1 MVPPQKPEQKTP
13 FIDKLKNLRN
23 VAPGLM
29 PRSKVSILK
38 MYMDE
43 ALKDGEI
50 TQDQYTEMLMPYFGE
65 LGEKVTEQIE
75 VSDRDNFAIGGG
87 TIEGQDLGSRE
98 GFYAP
103 GQISDDPQFQKQ
115 VSDLLDKGFSSEEIA
130 TKLKK
135 GLTTINRTRR
145 TIGRAGVIGTGA
157 KISFE
162 DLNEDKQ
169 FKKFFK
175 EYLDKKSKV
184 SIAGRA
190 KGSTLW
196 PIMEEALKGLP
207 KNATL
212 EQKFNAIKNFSKKE
226 SQYGYKPSSGRY
238 DRPIGDKL
246 FAALSKSFKDAKKG
260 FGTIGIKELSEYIP
274 AYKFKTLQKILGD
287 AKKDPNSIKG
297 DDVASNKIKSGII
310 NAKEFVKKLKDS
322 GVVIAQGDVEERTQK
337 GKGSGKAYLFEQ
349 LTDEVKDNLKKIKPL
364 QNTNPDYTNQTLR
377 RLISAFSRA
386 QEDYTK
392 YNLGSMGETLRKTGV
407 ALNEAI
413 LNEFT
418 NGKSINYKSIED
430 LNNAMSKKDVAN
442 LKQFIDDTPVL
453 KNTLSISFDVTGE
466 GGTYFKPRD
475 IKNLSG
481 GELLKDILV
490 DQDHIRPMSGIEV
503 LEPPTKTFIGKFGE
517 GAALSETPFNKTL
530 TTSYFNKSLR
540 NKIQNFLNA
549 NSDNKEAIK
558 QIDNT
563 MKGLG
568 LTINHKGNYYGG
580 KITPKISDQIKKMGY
595 NVLNMAESVVDNIK
609 KADVAIKNLKN
620 KKFSDNQ
627 IKNAIKN
634 SRLALPFVIG
644 APIAGALGYGV
655 KKEISE
661 GRDPFSMSVEAADQ
675 ELPFPGIKPEGSPG
689 QINPEPEEGFDPERA
704 EPGLALTAAAAPL
717 ATQKG
722 RDLYGKFAKQIAR
735 GSKNIGKGLLKT
747 VGSPLVTSGFAG
759 SEIFESINPFNK
771 EGEFLKLKEDPNLAM
786 AGAELLLPDIAQRT
800 LGETTKRKGILGL
813 AKRIALNPYF
823 KLARGF
829 TPLGATLIGAEGIKK
844 LYDEEQKKN
853 RMIEAMD
860 PEERLQFLEEEK
872 ATEEL
877 MSRAS
882 AAYGGRMGFA
892 DGPEDPKKR
901 KFMKIM
907 GGLASIPLL
916 GRFIDIGTTTP
927 KVAEVLRRGADG
939 MPDFI
944 YDLIAK
950 VKAKAEATGMK
961 YFTGNRA
968 DEFADVYQADNYIVT
983 EKGNKITIREV
994 DQDGDMLYKEN
1005 QMEIDL
1011 DPETGGVTYN
1021 EASAKPD
1028 MEGKLKD
1035 VEEYIETDDLENMR
1049 KYTYDE

>member
-29 PRSKVSILK
+29 PRSKVDILK

-87 TIEGQDLGSRE
+87 VIEGEDLETRE
-98 GFYAP
+98 GFKEPVIRKGRVGTDREGLFGVRATNVSEADNIP
-103 GQISDDPQFQKQ
+103 GAVKFGKEQVYFNTEEEAKDYIKNKEKYFKPTVGKDKIKSDDPARLKRIDDYVEQF
-115 VSDLLDKGFSSEEIA
+115 
-130 TKLKK
+130 KK
-135 GLTTINRTRR
+135 DYGVNPTAKRIRT
-145 TIGRAGVIGTGA
+145 
-157 KISFE
+157 
-162 DLNEDKQ
+162 DLNEQARVIDVYEAKYGSLPKGTKITKVDEDVFKILKNPNIIKKLESGKYPSITDIAKITKLDPVLSETRLLDLAEKLADTKYAPVAKNYLENTSFVNPDSPFGGSKGKRAKIILENRFTKGMNIDQKLPNIRSNILNEIYKIIPELKNKALIAVDEIAGITSSMRGGMSPYPIFGQVTSSDFNTIQKGRTIDKTKSILERQ
-169 FKKFFK
+169 LQKLKPGDPERAKLIKKYNDEVSAFVR
-175 EYLDKKSKV
+175 ESNIGNPTKKVKAFKV
-184 SIAGRA
+184 ST
-190 KGSTLW
+190 KPPSETV
-196 PIMEEALKGLP
+196 
-207 KNATL
+207 KN
-212 EQKFNAIKNFSKKE
+212 KKVYNE
-226 SQYGYKPSSGRY
+226 FKDQFDDHYKKYGYSFEVPKDTESLLDIQNKLRTSSAFR
-238 DRPIGDKL
+238 K
-246 FAALSKSFKDAKKG
+246 
-260 FGTIGIKELSEYIP
+260 
-274 AYKFKTLQKILGD
+274 
-287 AKKDPNSIKG
+287 
-297 DDVASNKIKSGII
+297 KIKSNFDKI
-310 NAKEFVKKLKDS
+310 NISKGGKVAIGATLASLLPATFALADTNEDDMFMPVDP
-322 GVVIAQGDVEERTQK
+322 GVIV
-337 GKGSGKAYLFEQ
+337 
-349 LTDEVKDNLKKIKPL
+349 P
-364 QNTNPDYTNQTLR
+364 
-377 RLISAFSRA
+377 
-386 QEDYTK
+386 QE
-392 YNLGSMGETLRKTGV
+392 
-407 ALNEAI
+407 
-413 LNEFT
+413 
-418 NGKSINYKSIED
+418 
-430 LNNAMSKKDVAN
+430 
-442 LKQFIDDTPVL
+442 
-453 KNTLSISFDVTGE
+453 
-466 GGTYFKPRD
+466 
-475 IKNLSG
+475 
-481 GELLKDILV
+481 
-490 DQDHIRPMSGIEV
+490 
-503 LEPPTKTFIGKFGE
+503 
-517 GAALSETPFNKTL
+517 
-530 TTSYFNKSLR
+530 
-540 NKIQNFLNA
+540 
-549 NSDNKEAIK
+549 NKE
-558 QIDNT
+558 
-563 MKGLG
+563 
-568 LTINHKGNYYGG
+568 
-580 KITPKISDQIKKMGY
+580 
-595 NVLNMAESVVDNIK
+595 E
-609 KADVAIKNLKN
+609 
-620 KKFSDNQ
+620 
-627 IKNAIKN
+627 
-634 SRLALPFVIG
+634 
-644 APIAGALGYGV
+644 
-655 KKEISE
+655 
-661 GRDPFSMSVEAADQ
+661 
-675 ELPFPGIKPEGSPG
+675 
-689 QINPEPEEGFDPERA
+689 FDAERA

>member
-1 MVPPQKPEQKTP
+1 
-13 FIDKLKNLRN
+13 
-23 VAPGLM
+23 M
-29 PRSKVSILK
+29 PRSKVDILK

-87 TIEGQDLGSRE
+87 VIEGEDLETRE
-98 GFYAP
+98 GFKEPVIRKGRVGTDREGLFGVRATNVSEADNIP
-103 GQISDDPQFQKQ
+103 GAVKFGKEQVYFNTEEEAKDYIKNKEKYFKPTVGKDKIKSDDPARLKRIDDYVEQF
-115 VSDLLDKGFSSEEIA
+115 
-130 TKLKK
+130 KK
-135 GLTTINRTRR
+135 DYGVNPTAKRIRT
-145 TIGRAGVIGTGA
+145 
-157 KISFE
+157 
-162 DLNEDKQ
+162 DLNEQARVIDVYEAKYGSLPKGTKITKVDEDVFKILKNPNIIKKLESGKYPSITDIAKITKLDPVLSETRLLDLAEKLADTKYAPVAKNYLENTSFVNPDSPFGGSKGKRAKIILENRFTKGMNIDQKLPNIRSNILNEIYKIIPELKNKALIAVDEIAGITSSMRGGMSPYPIFGQVTSSDFNTIQKGRTIDKTKSILERQ
-169 FKKFFK
+169 LQKLKPGDPERAKLIKKYNDEVSAFVR
-175 EYLDKKSKV
+175 ESNIGNPTKKVKAFKV
-184 SIAGRA
+184 ST
-190 KGSTLW
+190 KPPSETV
-196 PIMEEALKGLP
+196 
-207 KNATL
+207 KN
-212 EQKFNAIKNFSKKE
+212 KKVYNE
-226 SQYGYKPSSGRY
+226 FKDQFDDHYKKYGYSFEVPKDTESLLDIQNKLRTSSAFR
-238 DRPIGDKL
+238 K
-246 FAALSKSFKDAKKG
+246 
-260 FGTIGIKELSEYIP
+260 
-274 AYKFKTLQKILGD
+274 
-287 AKKDPNSIKG
+287 
-297 DDVASNKIKSGII
+297 KIKSNFDKI
-310 NAKEFVKKLKDS
+310 NISKGGKVAIGATLASLLPATFALADTNEDDMFMPVDP
-322 GVVIAQGDVEERTQK
+322 GVIV
-337 GKGSGKAYLFEQ
+337 
-349 LTDEVKDNLKKIKPL
+349 P
-364 QNTNPDYTNQTLR
+364 
-377 RLISAFSRA
+377 
-386 QEDYTK
+386 QE
-392 YNLGSMGETLRKTGV
+392 
-407 ALNEAI
+407 
-413 LNEFT
+413 
-418 NGKSINYKSIED
+418 
-430 LNNAMSKKDVAN
+430 
-442 LKQFIDDTPVL
+442 
-453 KNTLSISFDVTGE
+453 
-466 GGTYFKPRD
+466 
-475 IKNLSG
+475 
-481 GELLKDILV
+481 
-490 DQDHIRPMSGIEV
+490 
-503 LEPPTKTFIGKFGE
+503 
-517 GAALSETPFNKTL
+517 
-530 TTSYFNKSLR
+530 
-540 NKIQNFLNA
+540 
-549 NSDNKEAIK
+549 NKE
-558 QIDNT
+558 
-563 MKGLG
+563 
-568 LTINHKGNYYGG
+568 
-580 KITPKISDQIKKMGY
+580 
-595 NVLNMAESVVDNIK
+595 E
-609 KADVAIKNLKN
+609 
-620 KKFSDNQ
+620 
-627 IKNAIKN
+627 
-634 SRLALPFVIG
+634 
-644 APIAGALGYGV
+644 
-655 KKEISE
+655 
-661 GRDPFSMSVEAADQ
+661 
-675 ELPFPGIKPEGSPG
+675 
-689 QINPEPEEGFDPERA
+689 FDAERA

-968 DEFADVYQADNYIVT
+968 DEFANVYQADNYVVT

>member
-29 PRSKVSILK
+29 PRSKVDILK

-87 TIEGQDLGSRE
+87 VIEGEDLETRE
-98 GFYAP
+98 GFKEPVIRKGRVGTDREGLFGVRATNVSEADNIP
-103 GQISDDPQFQKQ
+103 GAVKFGKEQVYFNTEEEAKDYIKNKEKYFKPTVGKDKIKSDDPARLKRIDDYVEQF
-115 VSDLLDKGFSSEEIA
+115 
-130 TKLKK
+130 KK
-135 GLTTINRTRR
+135 DYGVNPTAKRIRT
-145 TIGRAGVIGTGA
+145 
-157 KISFE
+157 
-162 DLNEDKQ
+162 DLNEQARVIDVYEAKYGSLPKGTKITKVDEDVFKILKNPNIIKKLESGKYPSITDIAKITKLDPVLSETRLLDLAEKLADTKYAPVAKNYLENTSFVNPDSPFGGSKGKRAKIILENRFTKGMNIDQKLPNIRSNILNEIYKIIPELKNKALIAVDEIAGITSSMRGGMSPYPIFGQVTSSDFNTIQKGRTIDKTKSILERQ
-169 FKKFFK
+169 LQKLKPGDPERAKLIKKYNDEVSAFVR
-175 EYLDKKSKV
+175 ESNIGNPTKKVKAFKV
-184 SIAGRA
+184 ST
-190 KGSTLW
+190 KPPSETV
-196 PIMEEALKGLP
+196 
-207 KNATL
+207 KN
-212 EQKFNAIKNFSKKE
+212 KKVYNE
-226 SQYGYKPSSGRY
+226 FKDQFDDHYKKYGYSFEVPKDTESLLDIQNKLRTSSAFR
-238 DRPIGDKL
+238 K
-246 FAALSKSFKDAKKG
+246 
-260 FGTIGIKELSEYIP
+260 
-274 AYKFKTLQKILGD
+274 
-287 AKKDPNSIKG
+287 
-297 DDVASNKIKSGII
+297 KIKSNFDKI
-310 NAKEFVKKLKDS
+310 NISKGGKVAIGATLASLLPATFALADTNEDDMFMPVDP
-322 GVVIAQGDVEERTQK
+322 GVIV
-337 GKGSGKAYLFEQ
+337 
-349 LTDEVKDNLKKIKPL
+349 P
-364 QNTNPDYTNQTLR
+364 
-377 RLISAFSRA
+377 
-386 QEDYTK
+386 QE
-392 YNLGSMGETLRKTGV
+392 
-407 ALNEAI
+407 
-413 LNEFT
+413 
-418 NGKSINYKSIED
+418 
-430 LNNAMSKKDVAN
+430 
-442 LKQFIDDTPVL
+442 
-453 KNTLSISFDVTGE
+453 
-466 GGTYFKPRD
+466 
-475 IKNLSG
+475 
-481 GELLKDILV
+481 
-490 DQDHIRPMSGIEV
+490 
-503 LEPPTKTFIGKFGE
+503 
-517 GAALSETPFNKTL
+517 
-530 TTSYFNKSLR
+530 
-540 NKIQNFLNA
+540 
-549 NSDNKEAIK
+549 NKE
-558 QIDNT
+558 
-563 MKGLG
+563 
-568 LTINHKGNYYGG
+568 
-580 KITPKISDQIKKMGY
+580 
-595 NVLNMAESVVDNIK
+595 E
-609 KADVAIKNLKN
+609 
-620 KKFSDNQ
+620 
-627 IKNAIKN
+627 
-634 SRLALPFVIG
+634 
-644 APIAGALGYGV
+644 
-655 KKEISE
+655 
-661 GRDPFSMSVEAADQ
+661 
-675 ELPFPGIKPEGSPG
+675 
-689 QINPEPEEGFDPERA
+689 FDAERA

-916 GRFIDIGTTTP
+916 GRFIDIGTQAP

-968 DEFADVYQADNYIVT
+968 DEFADVYQADNYVVT
-983 EKGNKITIREV
+983 EKGNKIIIREV
-994 DQDGDMLYKEN
+994 DKDGDMLYKEN

>member
-29 PRSKVSILK
+29 PRSKVDILK

-87 TIEGQDLGSRE
+87 VIEGEDLETRE
-98 GFYAP
+98 GFKEPVIRKGRVGTDREGLFGVRATNVSEADNIP
-103 GQISDDPQFQKQ
+103 GAVKFGKEQVYFNTEEEAKDYIKNKEKYFKPTVGKDKIKSDDPARLKRIDDYVEQF
-115 VSDLLDKGFSSEEIA
+115 
-130 TKLKK
+130 KK
-135 GLTTINRTRR
+135 DYGVNPTAKRIRT
-145 TIGRAGVIGTGA
+145 
-157 KISFE
+157 
-162 DLNEDKQ
+162 DLNEQARVIDVYEAKYGSLPKGTKITKVDEDVFKILKNPNIIKKLESGKYPSITDIAKITKLDPVLSETRLLDLAEKLADTKYAPVAKNYLENTSFVNPDSPFGGSKGKRAKIILENRFTKGMNIDQKLPNIRSNILNEIYKIIPELKNKALIAVDEIAGITSSMRGGMSPYPIFGQVTSSDFNTIQKGRTIDKTKSILERQ
-169 FKKFFK
+169 LQKLKPGDPERAKLIKKYNDEVSAFVR
-175 EYLDKKSKV
+175 ESNIGNPTKKVKAFKV
-184 SIAGRA
+184 ST
-190 KGSTLW
+190 KPPSETV
-196 PIMEEALKGLP
+196 
-207 KNATL
+207 KN
-212 EQKFNAIKNFSKKE
+212 KKVYNE
-226 SQYGYKPSSGRY
+226 FKDQFDDHYKKYGYSFEVPKDTESLLDIQNKLRTSSAFR
-238 DRPIGDKL
+238 K
-246 FAALSKSFKDAKKG
+246 
-260 FGTIGIKELSEYIP
+260 
-274 AYKFKTLQKILGD
+274 
-287 AKKDPNSIKG
+287 
-297 DDVASNKIKSGII
+297 KIKSNFDKI
-310 NAKEFVKKLKDS
+310 NISKGGKVAIGATLASLLPATFALADTNEDDMFMPVDP
-322 GVVIAQGDVEERTQK
+322 GVIV
-337 GKGSGKAYLFEQ
+337 
-349 LTDEVKDNLKKIKPL
+349 P
-364 QNTNPDYTNQTLR
+364 
-377 RLISAFSRA
+377 
-386 QEDYTK
+386 QE
-392 YNLGSMGETLRKTGV
+392 
-407 ALNEAI
+407 
-413 LNEFT
+413 
-418 NGKSINYKSIED
+418 
-430 LNNAMSKKDVAN
+430 
-442 LKQFIDDTPVL
+442 
-453 KNTLSISFDVTGE
+453 
-466 GGTYFKPRD
+466 
-475 IKNLSG
+475 
-481 GELLKDILV
+481 
-490 DQDHIRPMSGIEV
+490 
-503 LEPPTKTFIGKFGE
+503 
-517 GAALSETPFNKTL
+517 
-530 TTSYFNKSLR
+530 
-540 NKIQNFLNA
+540 
-549 NSDNKEAIK
+549 NKE
-558 QIDNT
+558 
-563 MKGLG
+563 
-568 LTINHKGNYYGG
+568 
-580 KITPKISDQIKKMGY
+580 
-595 NVLNMAESVVDNIK
+595 E
-609 KADVAIKNLKN
+609 
-620 KKFSDNQ
+620 
-627 IKNAIKN
+627 
-634 SRLALPFVIG
+634 
-644 APIAGALGYGV
+644 
-655 KKEISE
+655 
-661 GRDPFSMSVEAADQ
+661 
-675 ELPFPGIKPEGSPG
+675 
-689 QINPEPEEGFDPERA
+689 FDAERA

-916 GRFIDIGTTTP
+916 GRFIDIGTQAP

-961 YFTGNRA
+961 YLTRNRA
-968 DEFADVYQADNYIVT
+968 E
-983 EKGNKITIREV
+983 
-994 DQDGDMLYKEN
+994 
-1005 QMEIDL
+1005 
-1011 DPETGGVTYN
+1011 
-1021 EASAKPD
+1021 
-1028 MEGKLKD
+1028 
-1035 VEEYIETDDLENMR
+1035 
-1049 KYTYDE
+1049 

>member
-1 MVPPQKPEQKTP
+1 MRRPGFQDGTMVPPQKPEQKTP

-29 PRSKVSILK
+29 PRSKVDILK

-87 TIEGQDLGSRE
+87 VIEGEDLETRE
-98 GFYAP
+98 GFKEPVIRKGRVGTDREGLFGVRATNVSEADNIP
-103 GQISDDPQFQKQ
+103 GAVKFGKEQVYFNTEEEAKDYIKNKEKYFKPTVGKDKIKSDDPARLKRIDDYVEQF
-115 VSDLLDKGFSSEEIA
+115 
-130 TKLKK
+130 KK
-135 GLTTINRTRR
+135 DYGVNPTAKRIRT
-145 TIGRAGVIGTGA
+145 
-157 KISFE
+157 
-162 DLNEDKQ
+162 DLNEQARVIDVYEAKYGSLPKGTKITKVDEDVFKILKNPNIIKKLESGKYPSITDIAKITKLDPVLSETRLLDLAEKLADTKYAPVAKNYLENTSFVNPDSPFGGSKGKRAKIILENRFTKGMNIDQKLPNIRSNILNEIYKIIPELKNKALIAVDEIAGITSSMRGGMSPYPIFGQVTSSDFNTIQKGRTIDKTKSILERQ
-169 FKKFFK
+169 LQKLKPGDPERAKLIKKYNDEVSAFVR
-175 EYLDKKSKV
+175 ESNIGNPTKKVKAFKV
-184 SIAGRA
+184 ST
-190 KGSTLW
+190 KPPSETV
-196 PIMEEALKGLP
+196 
-207 KNATL
+207 KN
-212 EQKFNAIKNFSKKE
+212 KKVYNE
-226 SQYGYKPSSGRY
+226 FKDQFDDHYKKYGYSFEVPKDTESLLDIQNKLRTSSAFR
-238 DRPIGDKL
+238 K
-246 FAALSKSFKDAKKG
+246 
-260 FGTIGIKELSEYIP
+260 
-274 AYKFKTLQKILGD
+274 
-287 AKKDPNSIKG
+287 
-297 DDVASNKIKSGII
+297 KIKSNFDKI
-310 NAKEFVKKLKDS
+310 NISKGGKVAIGATLASLLPATFALADTNEDDMFMPVDP
-322 GVVIAQGDVEERTQK
+322 GVIV
-337 GKGSGKAYLFEQ
+337 
-349 LTDEVKDNLKKIKPL
+349 P
-364 QNTNPDYTNQTLR
+364 
-377 RLISAFSRA
+377 
-386 QEDYTK
+386 QE
-392 YNLGSMGETLRKTGV
+392 
-407 ALNEAI
+407 
-413 LNEFT
+413 
-418 NGKSINYKSIED
+418 
-430 LNNAMSKKDVAN
+430 
-442 LKQFIDDTPVL
+442 
-453 KNTLSISFDVTGE
+453 
-466 GGTYFKPRD
+466 
-475 IKNLSG
+475 
-481 GELLKDILV
+481 
-490 DQDHIRPMSGIEV
+490 
-503 LEPPTKTFIGKFGE
+503 
-517 GAALSETPFNKTL
+517 
-530 TTSYFNKSLR
+530 
-540 NKIQNFLNA
+540 
-549 NSDNKEAIK
+549 NKE
-558 QIDNT
+558 
-563 MKGLG
+563 
-568 LTINHKGNYYGG
+568 
-580 KITPKISDQIKKMGY
+580 
-595 NVLNMAESVVDNIK
+595 E
-609 KADVAIKNLKN
+609 
-620 KKFSDNQ
+620 
-627 IKNAIKN
+627 
-634 SRLALPFVIG
+634 
-644 APIAGALGYGV
+644 
-655 KKEISE
+655 
-661 GRDPFSMSVEAADQ
+661 
-675 ELPFPGIKPEGSPG
+675 
-689 QINPEPEEGFDPERA
+689 FDAERA

-916 GRFIDIGTTTP
+916 GRFIDIGTQAP

-968 DEFADVYQADNYIVT
+968 DEFADVYQADNYVVT
-983 EKGNKITIREV
+983 EKGNKIIIREV
-994 DQDGDMLYKEN
+994 DKDGDMLYKEN

-1021 EASAKPD
+1021 EASARPD

>member
-1 MVPPQKPEQKTP
+1 MKLNDYRQMMAYMRRPGFQDGTMVPPQKPEQKTP

-29 PRSKVSILK
+29 PRSKVDILK

-87 TIEGQDLGSRE
+87 VIEGEDLETRE
-98 GFYAP
+98 GFKEPVIRKGRVGTDREGLFGVRATNVSEADNIP
-103 GQISDDPQFQKQ
+103 GAVKFGKEQVYFNTEEEAKDYIKNKEKYFKPTVGKDKIKSDDPARLKRIDDYVEQF
-115 VSDLLDKGFSSEEIA
+115 
-130 TKLKK
+130 KK
-135 GLTTINRTRR
+135 DYGVNPTAKRIRT
-145 TIGRAGVIGTGA
+145 
-157 KISFE
+157 
-162 DLNEDKQ
+162 DLNEQARVIDVYEAKYGSLPKGTKITKVDEDVFKILKNPNIIKKLESGKYPSITDIAKITKLDPVLSETRLLDLAEKLADTKYAPVAKNYLENTSFVNPDSPFGGSKGKRAKIILENRFTKGMNIDQKLPNIRSNILNEIYKIIPELKNKALIAVDEIAGITSSMRGGMSPYPIFGQVTSSDFNTIQKGRTIDKTKSILERQ
-169 FKKFFK
+169 LQKLKPGDPERAKLIKKYNDEVSAFVR
-175 EYLDKKSKV
+175 ESNIGNPTKKVKAFKV
-184 SIAGRA
+184 ST
-190 KGSTLW
+190 KPPSETV
-196 PIMEEALKGLP
+196 
-207 KNATL
+207 KN
-212 EQKFNAIKNFSKKE
+212 KKVYNE
-226 SQYGYKPSSGRY
+226 FKDQFDDHYKKYGYSFEVPKDTESLLDIQNKLRTSSAFR
-238 DRPIGDKL
+238 K
-246 FAALSKSFKDAKKG
+246 
-260 FGTIGIKELSEYIP
+260 
-274 AYKFKTLQKILGD
+274 
-287 AKKDPNSIKG
+287 
-297 DDVASNKIKSGII
+297 KIKSNFDKI
-310 NAKEFVKKLKDS
+310 NISKGGKVAIGATLASLLPATFALADTNEDDMFMPVDP
-322 GVVIAQGDVEERTQK
+322 GVIV
-337 GKGSGKAYLFEQ
+337 
-349 LTDEVKDNLKKIKPL
+349 P
-364 QNTNPDYTNQTLR
+364 
-377 RLISAFSRA
+377 
-386 QEDYTK
+386 QE
-392 YNLGSMGETLRKTGV
+392 
-407 ALNEAI
+407 
-413 LNEFT
+413 
-418 NGKSINYKSIED
+418 
-430 LNNAMSKKDVAN
+430 
-442 LKQFIDDTPVL
+442 
-453 KNTLSISFDVTGE
+453 
-466 GGTYFKPRD
+466 
-475 IKNLSG
+475 
-481 GELLKDILV
+481 
-490 DQDHIRPMSGIEV
+490 
-503 LEPPTKTFIGKFGE
+503 
-517 GAALSETPFNKTL
+517 
-530 TTSYFNKSLR
+530 
-540 NKIQNFLNA
+540 
-549 NSDNKEAIK
+549 NKE
-558 QIDNT
+558 
-563 MKGLG
+563 
-568 LTINHKGNYYGG
+568 
-580 KITPKISDQIKKMGY
+580 
-595 NVLNMAESVVDNIK
+595 E
-609 KADVAIKNLKN
+609 
-620 KKFSDNQ
+620 
-627 IKNAIKN
+627 
-634 SRLALPFVIG
+634 
-644 APIAGALGYGV
+644 
-655 KKEISE
+655 
-661 GRDPFSMSVEAADQ
+661 
-675 ELPFPGIKPEGSPG
+675 
-689 QINPEPEEGFDPERA
+689 FDAERA

-968 DEFADVYQADNYIVT
+968 DEFADVYQADNYVVT
-983 EKGNKITIREV
+983 EKGNKIIIREV
-994 DQDGDMLYKEN
+994 DKDGDMLYKEN

>member
-1 MVPPQKPEQKTP
+1 MKLNDYRQMMAYMRRPGFQDGTMVPPQKPEQKTP

-29 PRSKVSILK
+29 PRSKVDILK

-87 TIEGQDLGSRE
+87 VIEGEDLETRE
-98 GFYAP
+98 GFKEPVIRKGRVGTDREGLFGVRATNVSEADNIP
-103 GQISDDPQFQKQ
+103 GAVKFGKEQVYFNTEEEAKDYIKNKEKYFKPTVGKDKIKSDDPARLKRIDDYVEQF
-115 VSDLLDKGFSSEEIA
+115 
-130 TKLKK
+130 KK
-135 GLTTINRTRR
+135 DYGVNPTAKRIRT
-145 TIGRAGVIGTGA
+145 
-157 KISFE
+157 
-162 DLNEDKQ
+162 DLNEQARVIDVYEAKYGSLPKGTKITKVDEDVFKILKNPNIIKKLESGKYPSITDIAKITKLDPVLSETRLLDLAEKLADTKYAPVAKNYLENTSFVNPDSPFGGSKGKRAKIILENRFTKGMNIDQKLPNIRSNILNEIYKIIPELKNKALIAVDEIAGITSSMRGGMSPYPIFGQVTSSDFNTIQKGRTIDKTKSILERQ
-169 FKKFFK
+169 LQKLKPGDPERAKLIKKYNDEVSAFVR
-175 EYLDKKSKV
+175 ESNIGNPTKKVKAFKV
-184 SIAGRA
+184 ST
-190 KGSTLW
+190 KPPSETV
-196 PIMEEALKGLP
+196 
-207 KNATL
+207 KN
-212 EQKFNAIKNFSKKE
+212 KKVYNE
-226 SQYGYKPSSGRY
+226 FKDQFDDHYKKYGYSFEVPKDTESLLDIQNKLRTSSAFR
-238 DRPIGDKL
+238 K
-246 FAALSKSFKDAKKG
+246 
-260 FGTIGIKELSEYIP
+260 
-274 AYKFKTLQKILGD
+274 
-287 AKKDPNSIKG
+287 
-297 DDVASNKIKSGII
+297 KIKSNFDKI
-310 NAKEFVKKLKDS
+310 NISKGGKVAIGATLASLLPATFALADTNEDDMFMPVDP
-322 GVVIAQGDVEERTQK
+322 GVIV
-337 GKGSGKAYLFEQ
+337 
-349 LTDEVKDNLKKIKPL
+349 P
-364 QNTNPDYTNQTLR
+364 
-377 RLISAFSRA
+377 
-386 QEDYTK
+386 QE
-392 YNLGSMGETLRKTGV
+392 
-407 ALNEAI
+407 
-413 LNEFT
+413 
-418 NGKSINYKSIED
+418 
-430 LNNAMSKKDVAN
+430 
-442 LKQFIDDTPVL
+442 
-453 KNTLSISFDVTGE
+453 
-466 GGTYFKPRD
+466 
-475 IKNLSG
+475 
-481 GELLKDILV
+481 
-490 DQDHIRPMSGIEV
+490 
-503 LEPPTKTFIGKFGE
+503 
-517 GAALSETPFNKTL
+517 
-530 TTSYFNKSLR
+530 
-540 NKIQNFLNA
+540 
-549 NSDNKEAIK
+549 NKE
-558 QIDNT
+558 
-563 MKGLG
+563 
-568 LTINHKGNYYGG
+568 
-580 KITPKISDQIKKMGY
+580 
-595 NVLNMAESVVDNIK
+595 E
-609 KADVAIKNLKN
+609 
-620 KKFSDNQ
+620 
-627 IKNAIKN
+627 
-634 SRLALPFVIG
+634 
-644 APIAGALGYGV
+644 
-655 KKEISE
+655 
-661 GRDPFSMSVEAADQ
+661 
-675 ELPFPGIKPEGSPG
+675 
-689 QINPEPEEGFDPERA
+689 FDAERA